1 MQQVMDFFDLLTDQN
16 NSSVV
21 WNLTF
26 ASTNSPFTAEGVPVD
41 LRTQAGAFGL
51 ISPHLEAVERGLR
64 KLEAGEP
71 LYDDFPREKRE
82 VAVKMLKRNLNGI
95 GRTEIDL
102 GDDVISIV
110 PRTANR
116 ALEVIQPVG
125 DQVHDYLFRSF
136 ACKEVGSIEG
146 RIIDLGTD
154 HNQPSVKLREQRTGR
169 EIQCRVSEEARAAI
183 ERSLTAGDVWQ
194 HRRVRVRGVL
204 SYDAS
209 GKVLRLYEGSLAY
222 IDPPSVQ
229 VDDLKDESFTDGLP
243 AHEYLERLREGRL
256 G

>member
-1 MQQVMDFFDLLTDQN
+1 
-16 NSSVV
+16 
-21 WNLTF
+21 
-26 ASTNSPFTAEGVPVD
+26 
-41 LRTQAGAFGL
+41 
-51 ISPHLEAVERGLR
+51 
-64 KLEAGEP
+64 
-71 LYDDFPREKRE
+71 
-82 VAVKMLKRNLNGI
+82 
-95 GRTEIDL
+95 
-102 GDDVISIV
+102 
-110 PRTANR
+110 
-116 ALEVIQPVG
+116 
-125 DQVHDYLFRSF
+125 
-136 ACKEVGSIEG
+136 
-146 RIIDLGTD
+146 
-154 HNQPSVKLREQRTGR
+154 
-169 EIQCRVSEEARAAI
+169 VSEEARAAI